1 MFNRVFQKRKKKISF
16 IAFVFRKSGALG
28 SRLTGAGWGGC
39 AVSLV
44 RQENLDQFISDV
56 REKFYL
62 NGKDSKRAAKA
73 DQSIFPSL
81 PGCGIYV
88 VRL

>member
-1 MFNRVFQKRKKKISF
+1 MTSIYSLF
-16 IAFVFRKSGALG
+16 FRRESGALG

-44 RQENLDQFISDV
+44 RQENLEEFVKNV

-62 NGKDSKRAAKA
+62 NSKDSNRVSKA
-73 DQSIFPSL
+73 DQSVFATL
-81 PGCGIYV
+81 PACGVYV

>member
-1 MFNRVFQKRKKKISF
+1 MFNIDFART
-16 IAFVFRKSGALG
+16 FRQSGALG

-44 RQENLDQFISDV
+44 RQENLEQFIAQVRKNFYVNGSDP
-56 REKFYL
+56 
-62 NGKDSKRAAKA
+62 KRADKA

-81 PGCGIYV
+81 PGCGAYA
-88 VRL
+88 VRLQ

>member
-1 MFNRVFQKRKKKISF
+1 MNI
-16 IAFVFRKSGALG
+16 FRQSGALG

-44 RQENLDQFISDV
+44 RQENIDEFIRNV
-56 REKFYL
+56 REKFYI
-62 NGKDSKRAAKA
+62 NNKDPKRVEKA
-73 DQSIFPSL
+73 NQSIFPTL
-81 PGCGIYV
+81 PGCGIYA

>member
-1 MFNRVFQKRKKKISF
+1 MFQTRARFSIRVDPSLSRQ
-16 IAFVFRKSGALG
+16 SGALG

-44 RQENLDQFISDV
+44 RQENLKEFIKSV

-62 NGKDSKRAAKA
+62 NGQDRTRAAKA

-81 PGCGIYV
+81 PGCGVYA
-88 VRL
+88 VRLH

>member
-1 MFNRVFQKRKKKISF
+1 MTSHSICLSLSF
-16 IAFVFRKSGALG
+16 RASGALG

-44 RQENLDQFISDV
+44 RQENLQDFIKNV
-56 REKFYL
+56 REKFYM
-62 NGKDSKRAAKA
+62 NSNDSNRIAKA
-73 DQSIFPSL
+73 DQSIFATL
-81 PGCGIYV
+81 PASGVYA

>member
-1 MFNRVFQKRKKKISF
+1 MNSIICFSCF
-16 IAFVFRKSGALG
+16 FRESGALG

-44 RQENLDQFISDV
+44 RQENLEQFVKNV

-62 NGKDSKRAAKA
+62 NSKDSNRIAKA
-73 DQSIFPSL
+73 DQSIFATL
-81 PGCGIYV
+81 PACGVYA